1 MVCRVSLIPAL
12 TASGDSLAS
21 LFKPVQ
27 PPTAFEQTVERLAT
41 AIKLGFLPPGGQL
54 PPERELAKQLEISRT
69 TLRQALTALT
79 QSGLVTTSRGRR
91 GGTFVAD
98 PLPLPPRPRRIFQPD
113 ELRAFLDHRL
123 AIETGVAIRAAER
136 ALDEDI
142 EVLVALT
149 DEMDDAVEFETYRHA
164 DLRFHIGLAEA
175 AHSPRLVE
183 AMGEVQREL
192 DEVID
197 LVPHPAEVLERS
209 NDQHRALIALLRKH
223 DADGASKLIR
233 EHVEGT
239 EYFLAG
245 MLPAAAAK
253 KPRRKAATR

>member
-1 MVCRVSLIPAL
+1 L
-12 TASGDSLAS
+12 TVSGDQLTS

-54 PPERELAKQLEISRT
+54 PPERELARQLEISRT

-98 PLPLPPRPRRIFQPD
+98 PLPLPPRPRRVFSEE
-113 ELRAFLDHRL
+113 ELHAFLDHRL
-123 AIETGVAIRAAER
+123 AIETGVVIRAAER
-136 ALDEDI
+136 ADEADLEALI
-142 EVLVALT
+142 EFT
-149 DEMDDAVEFETYRHA
+149 DEMDEVDDFEVYRQA
-164 DLRFHIGLAEA
+164 DLRFHMALAEA
-175 AHSPRLVE
+175 AHSPRLLD
-183 AMGEVQREL
+183 AMAEVQSEL
-192 DEVID
+192 DEVIA
-197 LVPHPAEVLERS
+197 LVPHPQEVLQRS
-209 NDQHRALIALLRKH
+209 NDQHRTLIALLRKR
-223 DADGASKLIR
+223 DAHGATKLIR

-245 MLPAAAAK
+245 MLPS
-253 KPRRKAATR
+253 

>member
-1 MVCRVSLIPAL
+1 MS
-12 TASGDSLAS
+12 TSTGDSLAS

-41 AIKLGFLPPGGQL
+41 AIKLGFLPPGAQL
-54 PPERELAKQLEISRT
+54 PPERELARQLEISRT

-98 PLPLPPRPRRIFQPD
+98 PLPLPPRPRRKFSEQ

-136 ALDEDI
+136 AEPGDLETLI
-142 EVLVALT
+142 ALT
-149 DEMDDAVEFETYRHA
+149 EEMDEEGNDFESYRQA
-164 DLRFHIGLAEA
+164 DLRFHMGLAEA
-175 AHSPRLVE
+175 AHSPRLLE
-183 AMGEVQREL
+183 AMAEVQSEL
-192 DEVID
+192 DEVIE
-197 LVPHPAEVLERS
+197 LVPHPQEVLQRS
-209 NDQHRALIALLRKH
+209 NDQHRALIALLRKG
-223 DADGASKLIR
+223 DADGAAKAIR

-245 MLPAAAAK
+245 MLP
-253 KPRRKAATR
+253 P

>member
-1 MVCRVSLIPAL
+1 L
-12 TASGDSLAS
+12 TASGDPLAP

-54 PPERELAKQLEISRT
+54 PPERELARQLEISRT

-98 PLPLPPRPRRIFQPD
+98 PLPVAPRARRGFAED

-123 AIETGVAIRAAER
+123 AIEMGAAVRAAER
-136 ALDEDI
+136 AVPADI
-142 EVLVALT
+142 EALVGLT
-149 DEMDDAVEFETYRHA
+149 EEMDGFDEFEQYRQA
-164 DLRFHIGLAEA
+164 DLRFHMGLAEA

-183 AMGEVQREL
+183 AMAEIQSEL
-192 DEVID
+192 DEVIE
-197 LVPHPAEVLERS
+197 LVPHPQEVLQRS
-209 NDQHRALIALLRKH
+209 NEQHRALIALLRKG
-223 DADGASKLIR
+223 DAVGAAKLIR

-245 MLPAAAAK
+245 MLPQAEPK
-253 KPRRKAATR
+253 KARKAAR

>member
-1 MVCRVSLIPAL
+1 MVWRVSLNPGL
-12 TASGDSLAS
+12 SVSGNQLAS

-54 PPERELAKQLEISRT
+54 PPERELARKLEISRT

-98 PLPLPPRPRRIFQPD
+98 PLPLAPRPRRIFAED

-136 ALDEDI
+136 AEPADLDT
-142 EVLVALT
+142 LVSLT
-149 DEMDDAVEFETYRHA
+149 DEMDEEATDFERYRQA
-164 DLRFHIGLAEA
+164 DL
-175 AHSPRLVE
+175 
-183 AMGEVQREL
+183 
-192 DEVID
+192 
-197 LVPHPAEVLERS
+197 
-209 NDQHRALIALLRKH
+209 
-223 DADGASKLIR
+223 
-233 EHVEGT
+233 
-239 EYFLAG
+239 
-245 MLPAAAAK
+245 
-253 KPRRKAATR
+253 

>member
-1 MVCRVSLIPAL
+1 MTTPSDPL
-12 TASGDSLAS
+12 TS

-54 PPERELAKQLEISRT
+54 PPERELARQLEISRT

-98 PLPLPPRPRRIFQPD
+98 PLPLPPRPRRVFAED

-136 ALDEDI
+136 AAPADLDA
-142 EVLVALT
+142 LVELA
-149 DEMDDAVEFETYRHA
+149 DEMDEAAEDFEQYRQA
-164 DLRFHIGLAEA
+164 DLRFHMGLAEA

-183 AMGEVQREL
+183 SMAEIQSEL
-192 DEVID
+192 DEVIE
-197 LVPHPAEVLERS
+197 LVPHPQEVLQRS
-209 NDQHRALIALLRKH
+209 NDQHRAIIALLRKG
-223 DADGASKLIR
+223 DADGASKAIR

-245 MLPAAAAK
+245 MLPADATK
-253 KPRRKAATR
+253 GAATTQA

>member
-1 MVCRVSLIPAL
+1 L
-12 TASGDSLAS
+12 TAPGDPLAS

-98 PLPLPPRPRRIFQPD
+98 PLPLPPRPRRVFDAD

-136 ALDEDI
+136 AEKTDLD
-142 EVLVALT
+142 VLAGLA
-149 DEMDDAVEFETYRHA
+149 DEMDDATEFEDYRQA

-183 AMGEVQREL
+183 EMAEVQREL
-192 DEVID
+192 DEVIE
-197 LVPHPAEVLERS
+197 LVPHPPEVLERS
-209 NDQHRALIALLRKH
+209 NDQHRALIVLLRKG
-223 DADGASKLIR
+223 DANAASKLIR

-245 MLPAAAAK
+245 MLPE
-253 KPRRKAATR
+253 PES

>member
-1 MVCRVSLIPAL
+1 MALRFSSRSSSPRAPAPTGHILSGLQAKRVARQWSGGLAL
-12 TASGDSLAS
+12 TVLTAPSDPLTP

-54 PPERELAKQLEISRT
+54 PPERELARQLEISRT

-98 PLPLPPRPRRIFQPD
+98 PLPLAPRPRRVFSED

-136 ALDEDI
+136 AEPDDLD
-142 EVLVALT
+142 ALLGLADDM
-149 DEMDDAVEFETYRHA
+149 DEAMNDFERYRQC
-164 DLRFHIGLAEA
+164 DLRFHMTLAEA
-175 AHSPRLVE
+175 THSPRLVE
-183 AMGEVQREL
+183 SMAVVQSEL
-192 DEVID
+192 DEVIE
-197 LVPHPAEVLERS
+197 LVPHPEEVLQRS
-209 NDQHRALIALLRKH
+209 NDQHRTLIGLLQKR
-223 DADGASKLIR
+223 
-233 EHVEGT
+233 
-239 EYFLAG
+239 
-245 MLPAAAAK
+245 
-253 KPRRKAATR
+253 

>member
-1 MVCRVSLIPAL
+1 L
-12 TASGDSLAS
+12 TAPSDPLTP

-54 PPERELAKQLEISRT
+54 PPERELARQLEISRT

-98 PLPLPPRPRRIFQPD
+98 PLPLPPRPRRVFDED
-113 ELRAFLDHRL
+113 ELRDFLDYRL

-136 ALDEDI
+136 ANAGE
-142 EVLVALT
+142 LVALVDLT
-149 DEMDDAVEFETYRHA
+149 DEMDEAAEFENYRKA
-164 DLRFHIGLAEA
+164 DLRFHMGLAEA
-175 AHSPRLVE
+175 AHSPRLLE
-183 AMGEVQREL
+183 AMAEVQSEL
-192 DEVID
+192 DEVIE
-197 LVPHPAEVLERS
+197 LVPHPPEVLKRS
-209 NDQHRALIALLRKH
+209 NEQHRGLITLVRKG
-223 DADGASKLIR
+223 DANGVAKLIR

-239 EYFLAG
+239 EYFVAG
-245 MLPAAAAK
+245 MLRTPPK
-253 KPRRKAATR
+253 VRKNNH

>member
-1 MVCRVSLIPAL
+1 L
-12 TASGDSLAS
+12 TTSNGESLAS

-27 PPTAFEQTVERLAT
+27 PPTAFEHTVERLAT
-41 AIKLGFLPPGGQL
+41 AIKLGFLAPGAQL
-54 PPERELAKQLEISRT
+54 PPERELARQLEISRT

-98 PLPLPPRPRRIFQPD
+98 PLPLPPRPRRIFSQE

-136 ALDEDI
+136 AEPGDLETLI
-142 EVLVALT
+142 ALA
-149 DEMDDAVEFETYRHA
+149 DEMDEEGNDFERYRKA
-164 DLRFHIGLAEA
+164 DLRFHMGLAEA
-175 AHSPRLVE
+175 AHSPRLME
-183 AMGEVQREL
+183 AMAEVQSEL
-192 DEVID
+192 DEVIE
-197 LVPHPAEVLERS
+197 LVPHPQEVLQRS
-209 NDQHRALIALLRKH
+209 NDQHRALIALLRKG
-223 DADGASKLIR
+223 DADGAAKAIR

-245 MLPAAAAK
+245 MLPA
-253 KPRRKAATR
+253 

>member
-1 MVCRVSLIPAL
+1 L
-12 TASGDSLAS
+12 TATGDPLAS

-54 PPERELAKQLEISRT
+54 PPERELARQLEISRT

-98 PLPLPPRPRRIFQPD
+98 PLPLPARPRRVFAED
-113 ELRAFLDHRL
+113 ELSAFLDYRL
-123 AIETGVAIRAAER
+123 AIEMGAAARAAER
-136 ALDEDI
+136 AVPADI
-142 EVLVALT
+142 ETLVGLT
-149 DEMDDAVEFETYRHA
+149 DEMDGFDEFEEYRQA
-164 DLRFHIGLAEA
+164 DLRFHMGLAEA

-183 AMGEVQREL
+183 AMAEVQGQL
-192 DEVID
+192 DEVIE
-197 LVPHPAEVLERS
+197 LVPHPQEVLKRS
-209 NDQHRALIALLRKH
+209 NEQHRALVAALRKG
-223 DADGASKLIR
+223 DAAGAAKLIR
-233 EHVEGT
+233 EHVGGT

-245 MLPAAAAK
+245 MLRQAEPNET
-253 KPRRKAATR
+253 RKAAR